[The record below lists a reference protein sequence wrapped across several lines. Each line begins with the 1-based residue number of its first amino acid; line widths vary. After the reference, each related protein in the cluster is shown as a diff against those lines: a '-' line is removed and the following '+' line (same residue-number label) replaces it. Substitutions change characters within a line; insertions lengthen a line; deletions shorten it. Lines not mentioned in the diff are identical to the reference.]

1 MQAENW
7 SRAHRRIGLRRLM
20 AGCRTAFQRLVS
32 ASAIATTALLCHPSA
47 MAADPITV
55 RFVYDWP
62 VPDFALLPIA
72 IGRDMGFYARHGLKV
87 EILFPPD
94 PQTTIRMLAT
104 GRADIGL
111 EGTTDVIFAANQ
123 GIPIVAIANYTQSN
137 SWCLIGRPGETID
150 LAHLKGKSIGTFTD
164 SWTRAM
170 MGFVLKK
177 ANLQEGDVR
186 QIITQN
192 NDIALLL
199 AKRIDIATNVAAF
212 GIAEVLEVAHA
223 QPALACNADI
233 GVPDI
238 PVWVVTASPSWLKA
252 NGAVAKAWLAGTS
265 DAIDWAIAHT
275 GEAAQVFTKSYPA
288 TGSLKYN
295 TIGWSNLATL
305 MKNRDGYFRQ
315 RDAQWTVLS
324 AALHDV
330 GQIQTPKAASSY
342 YTNEYLSE

>member
-1 MQAENW
+1 MQVETG
-7 SRAHRRIGLRRLM
+7 SHTHRHIGPRQ
-20 AGCRTAFQRLVS
+20 ATTGGWTTFQRLAA
-32 ASAIATTALLCHPSA
+32 ASALVTAALLGHASAQAADATTVH
-47 MAADPITV
+47 
-55 RFVYDWP
+55 FVYDWP
-62 VPDFALLPIA
+62 VADFALLPIA
-72 IGRDMGFYARHGLKV
+72 VGRDMGFYAKHGLQV

-94 PQTTIRMLAT
+94 PQTTARMLAT
-104 GRADIGL
+104 GRADIGF

-123 GIPIVAIANYTQSN
+123 GIPIVAIANFTQSN

-150 LAHLKGKSIGTFTD
+150 IAHLKGKSIGTFTD

-223 QPALACNADI
+223 QPALACSADI

-238 PVWVVTASPSWLKA
+238 PVWVYSASPTWLKA

-265 DAIDWAIAHT
+265 DAIDWAVAHP
-275 GEAAQVFTKSYPA
+275 GDAAQIFTKAYPA
-288 TGSLKYN
+288 AGSLKYN

-305 MKNRDGYFRQ
+305 MKGRDGYFRQ
-315 RDAQWTVLS
+315 RDAQWTVLA
-324 AALHDV
+324 AALRDI
-330 GQIQTPKAASSY
+330 GQIQTPKAASAY
-342 YTNEYLSE
+342 YTNDYLPE